1 MGVRRA
7 MTRLRKR
14 GYNLEE
20 GVDISECV
28 AVFESTRDEVAV
40 LLPVVTDA
48 VASVVTDA
56 VASVVSDMMD
66 VAVSYETNNNW

>member
-48 VASVVTDA
+48 VASVV
-56 VASVVSDMMD
+56 SELMD
-66 VAVSYETNNNW
+66 VAVSNETNNNW